1 MGHFGA
7 VAFGRGSKSTPR
19 NGRFGKVAIDV
30 TFPYIRKGTHLYNA
44 ASALYTSGVSRNPS
58 FISNLLL
65 NIFKAYE
72 HKTFGTTLVI
82 PLGNGVVNLPIKD
95 NERAIVFLAKQ
106 HISTVN
112 FTKGTQGN
120 VTKP

>member
-1 MGHFGA
+1 MSHFGA
-7 VAFGRGSKSTPR
+7 VAVGRGSEGNPR

-65 NIFKAYE
+65 NIFNAYE

-82 PLGNGVVNLPIKD
+82 PLGNGVVNLTIKD
-95 NERAIVFLAKQ
+95 NEHAVVFLARQ
-106 HISTVN
+106 HMSTVN
-112 FTKGTQGN
+112 FTKGNQGN
-120 VTKP
+120 ATKP